1 MRSFSLISLLKKY
14 RPRRLRTRILLA
26 VVLLSVPPLIILGTI
41 SVNISKDT
49 IVHNHLDNNE
59 HNLKTASEVA
69 DLLFRNVINMHRLI
83 LANDQLREELKTSAE
98 DGGHV
103 IDIRTA
109 NRLQNLVVR
118 NLIDT
123 RHIDSIC
130 LFDKGYRSVCYGSV
144 DANAGIYEDETSRAM
159 IAETDW
165 YKRVAAANGK
175 EVFFSYNVLQSIH
188 TDTVGASFS
197 SVKLLRD
204 PANFRPIGLLV
215 INLKSTIFGQAMND
229 EEDSGFIVLDTTG
242 GQTRSVYAQ
251 NASISELIDRENGE
265 AAVLQNLHQHGF
277 LTVGYRNSTTDWTF
291 LHVVKAKVLLQDSN
305 RITTVTMLIAGIIA
319 LVAILL
325 SLFVSGSI
333 TRPLLQLKKMMV
345 DWSKGSGASV
355 QGISFEED
363 EVGAI
368 GETFR
373 KISSENKQLSERL
386 IHSQLKEKEAELR
399 TLQAQIKPHF
409 LYNTLDS
416 IYWMAILQNNADIA
430 KMTVAL
436 SESFKIS
443 LNKGK
448 ETIPVFRELEH
459 IEHYMTIQNLRYKSR
474 FRYVVDVEESLMGI
488 EILKLIL
495 QPLVENAIYHGL
507 EPKIGEG
514 TIRLTGRMED
524 GTAIFTVED
533 DGVGMEDIQ
542 ATEKGYGLVNVRE
555 RITLYYGH
563 RSSLK
568 VSSVPGAGTV
578 VEIRFRPN
586 EIGEV
591 G

>member
-1 MRSFSLISLLKKY
+1 
-14 RPRRLRTRILLA
+14 
-26 VVLLSVPPLIILGTI
+26 VLLSVPPLLILGAI

-49 IVHNHLDNNE
+49 IVQNHLDNNE

-83 LANDQLREELKTSAE
+83 LANDQLREELKTSAV

-103 IDIRTA
+103 LDIRTA

-130 LFDKGYRSVCYGSV
+130 LYDRGYHSVCYGST
-144 DANAGIYEDETSRAM
+144 DANAGIYEDEPSRSM
-159 IAETDW
+159 IGQTDW
-165 YKRVAAANGK
+165 YKRAAAANGK
-175 EVFFSYNVLQSIH
+175 EVFFSYNVLQSS
-188 TDTVGASFS
+188 TSRTPSGSFS

-204 PANFRPIGLLV
+204 PANFRTIGLLV
-215 INLKSTIFGQAMND
+215 INLKSTIFEQAMND
-229 EEDSGFIVLDTTG
+229 EEDSGFIVLDTSG
-242 GQTRSVYAQ
+242 SQTRSVYAQ
-251 NASISELIDRENGE
+251 NAAISELINREDGE
-265 AAVLQNLHQHGF
+265 SAVLDNLHEHGY
-277 LTVGYRNSTTDWTF
+277 LTVGYRNTTTDWTF
-291 LHVVKAKVLLQDSN
+291 LHIVKANVLLRDSN
-305 RITTVTMLIAGIIA
+305 RITSVTMLIAAIIA
-319 LVAILL
+319 LVAIIL

-345 DWSKGSGASV
+345 DWSKGSGTSM
-355 QGISFEED
+355 QGTSFEED

-386 IHSQLKEKEAELR
+386 IHSQLKEREAELR

-474 FRYVVDVEESLMGI
+474 FRYIVDVDQELMSL

-495 QPLVENAIYHGL
+495 QPIVENAIYHGL
-507 EPKIGEG
+507 EPKLGEG
-514 TIRLTGRMED
+514 MIRLTGRMED
-524 GTAIFTVED
+524 GTAIFTIED
-533 DGVGMEDIQ
+533 DGVGMADTSV
-542 ATEKGYGLVNVRE
+542 TEKGYGLTNVKE
-555 RITLYYGH
+555 RIMLCYGH
-563 RSSLK
+563 RSSLH
-568 VSSVPGAGTV
+568 VSSEVGRGTT

-586 EIGEV
+586 EIREV
-591 G
+591 

>member
-1 MRSFSLISLLKKY
+1 VAIKFSLSSLLRQY

-26 VVLLSVPPLIILGTI
+26 VVLLSVPPLIILGYI

-83 LANDQLREELKTSAE
+83 LSNDQLREELKESAE
-98 DGGHV
+98 DSGHV
-103 IDIRTA
+103 LDIRTA

-130 LFDKGYRSVCYGSV
+130 LFDRGFNSVCYGSV
-144 DANAGIYEDETSRAM
+144 DANAGIYEDEASRRL
-159 IAETDW
+159 IGQTDW
-165 YKRVAAANGK
+165 YKRAAAASGK
-175 EVFFSYNVLQSIH
+175 EVFYSYNVLQSINSGN
-188 TDTVGASFS
+188 TGTSFS

-204 PANFRPIGLLV
+204 PADFRVIGLLV
-215 INLKSTIFGQAMND
+215 INLKKTIFEQTMND
-229 EEDSGFIVLDTTG
+229 DEDSGFMVLDTTD
-242 GQTRSVYAQ
+242 QHTRSVYAQ
-251 NASISELIDRENGE
+251 NSSIADLIDREDGD
-265 AAVLQNLHQHGF
+265 AAVLQELHQHGY
-277 LTVGYRNSTTDWTF
+277 LTVGYRNATTNWTF
-291 LHVVKAKVLLQDSN
+291 LHIVKAKVLLQDSN
-305 RITTVTMLIAGIIA
+305 RIGTVTTLIAGIIA
-319 LVAILL
+319 LVAIIL

-345 DWSKGSGASV
+345 DWSKGSGTSM
-355 QGISFEED
+355 QETSFEED

-373 KISSENKQLSERL
+373 KISSENKQLNERL
-386 IHSQLKEKEAELR
+386 IHSQLKEREAELR

-416 IYWMAILQNNADIA
+416 IYWMAILQNNTDIA

-448 ETIPVFRELEH
+448 ETIPVFKELQH

-474 FRYVVDVEESLMGI
+474 FRYIVDVDPALMSI
-488 EILKLIL
+488 EILKLVL

-514 TIRLTGRMED
+514 TIWLTGRIEEE
-524 GTAIFTVED
+524 TAVFTVKD
-533 DGVGMEDIQ
+533 DGVGMEDVK
-542 ATEKGYGLVNVRE
+542 ATEQGYGMVNVRE

-563 RSSLK
+563 RSSLT
-568 VSSVPGAGTV
+568 VSSEPGKGTSV
-578 VEIRFRPN
+578 DIRFRPN
-586 EIGEV
+586 DRREV
-591 G
+591 

>member
-1 MRSFSLISLLKKY
+1 MRPFSLLSLLKQA

-26 VVLLSVPPLIILGTI
+26 VVLLSVPPLLILGAI

-83 LANDQLREELKTSAE
+83 LANDQLREELKASALP
-98 DGGHV
+98 GGHV
-103 IDIRTA
+103 LDLRTA

-130 LFDKGYRSVCYGSV
+130 LFDRGYHSVCYGSI
-144 DANAGIYEDETSRAM
+144 DANAGIYEDEPSRSM
-159 IAETDW
+159 IGQTDW
-165 YKRVAAANGK
+165 YKRAASANGR
-175 EVFFSYNVLQSIH
+175 EVFFSYNVLQS
-188 TDTVGASFS
+188 GSSRNPSGSFS

-204 PANFRPIGLLV
+204 PTNFRPIGLLV
-215 INLKSTIFGQAMND
+215 INLKSTIFKQAMND
-229 EEDSGFIVLDTTG
+229 EEDSGFIVLDTTSNV
-242 GQTRSVYAQ
+242 TRSVYAQ
-251 NASISELIDRENGE
+251 NTSISSLINWDDNE
-265 AAVLQNLHQHGF
+265 AAVLNNLHEHGY

-291 LHVVKAKVLLQDSN
+291 LHIVKAKVLLQDSN
-305 RITTVTMLIAGIIA
+305 RITTVTMLIAAFIA
-319 LVAILL
+319 LVAIVL

-345 DWSKGSGASV
+345 DWSKGSGTST
-355 QGISFEED
+355 QGTSFEED

-373 KISSENKQLSERL
+373 KISSENKLLNERL
-386 IHSQLKEKEAELR
+386 IHSQLKEREAELR

-474 FRYVVDVEESLMGI
+474 FRYIVDVDQELMSL

-507 EPKIGEG
+507 EPKLGEG

-533 DGVGMEDIQ
+533 DGVGMADTSV
-542 ATEKGYGLVNVRE
+542 TEKGYGLTNVKD
-555 RITLYYGH
+555 RIMLYYGH
-563 RSSLK
+563 RSSLL
-568 VSSVPGAGTV
+568 VSSRLGRGTT

-586 EIGEV
+586 EIREV
-591 G
+591 

>member
-1 MRSFSLISLLKKY
+1 MRSFSLISLLRQY

-83 LANDQLREELKTSAE
+83 LANDQLREELKASAE
-98 DGGHV
+98 DGGHML
-103 IDIRTA
+103 DIRTA

-130 LFDKGYRSVCYGSV
+130 LFDRGYHSVCYGSV
-144 DANAGIYEDETSRAM
+144 DANAGIYEDESSRAM
-159 IAETDW
+159 IGQTDW
-165 YKRVAAANGK
+165 YKSTAAANGK
-175 EVFFSYNVLQSIH
+175 EVFFSYNVLQSINS
-188 TDTVGASFS
+188 DTTGQSFS

-215 INLKSTIFGQAMND
+215 INLKSTIFEQAMND
-229 EEDSGFIVLDTTG
+229 EEDSGFVVLDTGTG
-242 GQTRSVYAQ
+242 VTRSVYSQ
-251 NASISELIDRENGE
+251 NPSISDLIDREDGE
-265 AAVLQNLHQHGF
+265 ARVLQNLHQHGY

-305 RITTVTMLIAGIIA
+305 RITTVTMLIAAIIA

-355 QGISFEED
+355 QVISFEED

-416 IYWMAILQNNADIA
+416 IYWMAILQNNKDIA

-474 FRYVVDVEESLMGI
+474 FRYSVEVDEALMGI

-514 TIRLTGRMED
+514 TIRLTGRMEES
-524 GTAIFTVED
+524 TAIFTVED
-533 DGVGMEDIQ
+533 DGVGMEDVR
-542 ATEKGYGLVNVRE
+542 ATETGYGLVNVRE
-555 RITLYYGH
+555 RIMLYYGD
-563 RSSLK
+563 RSSLQ
-568 VSSVPGAGTV
+568 VSSEPGKGTI

-586 EIGEV
+586 EFREG
-591 G
+591 

>member
-1 MRSFSLISLLKKY
+1 MRSFSLSSLLRQY

-26 VVLLSVPPLIILGTI
+26 VVLLSVPPLIILGYI
-41 SVNISKDT
+41 SFNISKNT
-49 IVHNHLDNNE
+49 IVHNHLDNNKN
-59 HNLKTASEVA
+59 NLQTASEVA

-83 LANDQLREELKTSAE
+83 LANDQLRDELKASAADE
-98 DGGHV
+98 SHV
-103 IDIRTA
+103 LDVRTA

-130 LFDKGYRSVCYGSV
+130 LFDRGFHSVCYGSME
-144 DANAGIYEDETSRAM
+144 ANAGIYDDETSRSM
-159 IAETDW
+159 IGQTDW
-165 YKRVAAANGK
+165 YKRAEAASGK
-175 EVFFSYNVLQSIH
+175 EVFFSYNVLQSLNAGG
-188 TDTVGASFS
+188 TGTSFS

-204 PANFRPIGLLV
+204 PASFRVIGLLI
-215 INLKSTIFGQAMND
+215 INLKKTIFEQAMGD
-229 EEDSGFIVLDTTG
+229 DGDFIVLDTTG
-242 GQTRSVYAQ
+242 EQTRSVYAQ
-251 NASISELIDRENGE
+251 NDSITQMIDREVGE
-265 AAVLQNLHQHGF
+265 EGVLRELHQHGY
-277 LTVGYRNSTTDWTF
+277 LTVGYRNATTNWTF
-291 LHVVKAKVLLQDSN
+291 LHIVKAKVLLQDSN
-305 RITTVTMLIAGIIA
+305 RIGTVTTLIAGFIA
-319 LVAILL
+319 LIAIIL

-355 QGISFEED
+355 QVISFEED

-373 KISSENKQLSERL
+373 KISSENKQLNERL
-386 IHSQLKEKEAELR
+386 IHSQLKEREAELR

-448 ETIPVFRELEH
+448 ETIPVFKELQH

-474 FRYVVDVEESLMGI
+474 FRYIVDVEQGLMSI

-507 EPKIGEG
+507 EPKLGEG
-514 TIRLTGRMED
+514 SIRLTGRMEE

-533 DGVGMEDIQ
+533 DGVGMEDVQ
-542 ATEKGYGLVNVRE
+542 VTENGYGLVNVRE
-555 RITLYYGH
+555 RILLYYGH
-563 RSSLK
+563 RSSLTVK
-568 VSSVPGAGTV
+568 SEPGEGTV

-586 EIGEV
+586 EIREG
-591 G
+591 

>member
-1 MRSFSLISLLKKY
+1 MRSFSLTSLLRQY

-83 LANDQLREELKTSAE
+83 LANDQLREELKASAE
-98 DGGHV
+98 DGGHML
-103 IDIRTA
+103 DIRTA

-130 LFDKGYRSVCYGSV
+130 LFDRGYHSVCYGSV
-144 DANAGIYEDETSRAM
+144 DANAGIYEDESSRAM
-159 IAETDW
+159 IGQTDW
-165 YKRVAAANGK
+165 YKSTAAANGK
-175 EVFFSYNVLQSIH
+175 EVFFSYNVLQSINS
-188 TDTVGASFS
+188 DTTGQSFS

-215 INLKSTIFGQAMND
+215 INLKSTIFEQAMND
-229 EEDSGFIVLDTTG
+229 EEDSGFVVLDTGTG
-242 GQTRSVYAQ
+242 VTRSVYSQ
-251 NASISELIDRENGE
+251 NPSISDLIDREDGE
-265 AAVLQNLHQHGF
+265 ARVLQNLHQHGY

-305 RITTVTMLIAGIIA
+305 RITTVTMLIAAIIA

-355 QGISFEED
+355 QVISFEED

-416 IYWMAILQNNADIA
+416 IYWMAILQNNKDIA

-474 FRYVVDVEESLMGI
+474 FRYSVEVDEALMGI

-514 TIRLTGRMED
+514 TIRLTGRMEES
-524 GTAIFTVED
+524 TAIFTVED
-533 DGVGMEDIQ
+533 DGVGMEDVR
-542 ATEKGYGLVNVRE
+542 ATETGYGLVNVRE
-555 RITLYYGH
+555 RIMLYYGD
-563 RSSLK
+563 RSSLQ
-568 VSSVPGAGTV
+568 VSSEPGKGTI

-586 EIGEV
+586 EFREG
-591 G
+591 

>member
-1 MRSFSLISLLKKY
+1 MRLFPLSSLLRQY

-26 VVLLSVPPLIILGTI
+26 VVLLSVPPLIILGYI
-41 SVNISKDT
+41 SFNISKDT
-49 IVHNHLDNNE
+49 IVHNHLDNNK
-59 HNLKTASEVA
+59 HNLQTASEVA

-83 LANDQLREELKTSAE
+83 LANDQLRDELKDSAADE
-98 DGGHV
+98 SHV
-103 IDIRTA
+103 LDIRTA

-130 LFDKGYRSVCYGSV
+130 LFDRGFHSVCYGSV
-144 DANAGIYEDETSRAM
+144 DANAGIYNDETSREM
-159 IAETDW
+159 IGKTDW
-165 YKRVAAANGK
+165 YQHAAAANGK
-175 EVFFSYNVLQSIH
+175 EVFFSYNVLQSLN
-188 TDTVGASFS
+188 TGKSGTSFS

-204 PANFRPIGLLV
+204 PANFRVIGLLI
-215 INLKSTIFGQAMND
+215 INMKKTIFEQAMGD
-229 EEDSGFIVLDTTG
+229 DGDFIVLDTTDG
-242 GQTRSVYAQ
+242 LSRSVYAP
-251 NASISELIDRENGE
+251 NTSIEELIDREDGE
-265 AAVLQNLHQHGF
+265 AAVLRELHQHGY
-277 LTVGYRNSTTDWTF
+277 LTVGYRNATTNWTF
-291 LHVVKAKVLLQDSN
+291 LHIVKTNVLLQDSN
-305 RITTVTMLIAGIIA
+305 RIGTVTMLIAAFIA
-319 LVAILL
+319 LIAIIL
-325 SLFVSGSI
+325 SMFVSGSI

-345 DWSKGSGASV
+345 DWSRGSGASV
-355 QGISFEED
+355 QVISFEED

-386 IHSQLKEKEAELR
+386 IHSQLKEREAELR

-416 IYWMAILQNNADIA
+416 IYWMAILQNNQDIA

-448 ETIPVFRELEH
+448 ETIPVFKELQH

-474 FRYVVDVEESLMGI
+474 FHYTVDVEQGLMSI

-514 TIRLTGRMED
+514 TIRLRGKMED

-555 RITLYYGH
+555 RIMLYYGH

-568 VSSVPGAGTV
+568 VSSEPGKGTI

-586 EIGEV
+586 EIREG